1 MNGLK
6 QIKGVLAIVLHFAL
20 QDAIKQWLTKLLHAM
35 FKDVIIESV
44 IKLFFCMFAV
54 YIAVFKSFGEIRS
67 LWISSILFIGVF
79 LWSIVES
86 VLKYYMLLVLI
97 VKERSLQTGIV
108 KFVEWKFPEAE
119 IGSRLYS
126 KVCFF
131 LLGCSRSSSEIIR
144 DFICSLA
151 KDIIAF
157 VSVYFLYIILVYW
170 IFEPIILEKFAGL
183 TTLQIYLFPIRQ
195 FL

>member
-86 VLKYYMLLVLI
+86 VLKYYKLLVLI
-97 VKERSLQTGIV
+97 VQERSLQTGIV

-131 LLGCSRSSSEIIR
+131 SIGVFS
-144 DFICSLA
+144 FI
-151 KDIIAF
+151 
-157 VSVYFLYIILVYW
+157 
-170 IFEPIILEKFAGL
+170 
-183 TTLQIYLFPIRQ
+183 
-195 FL
+195 